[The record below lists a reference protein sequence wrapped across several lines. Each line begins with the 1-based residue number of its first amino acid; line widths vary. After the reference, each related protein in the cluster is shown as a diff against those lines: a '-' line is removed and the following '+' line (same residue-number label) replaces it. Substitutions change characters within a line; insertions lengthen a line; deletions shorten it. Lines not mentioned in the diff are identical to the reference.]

1 MFKKKVFDCALP
13 DGAPSYSITKVIRKT
28 DGESIDLHCVRDFSF
43 NFNDYPRDLHPE
55 NFSIDAIRKSGMSV
69 KEVDSVL
76 FHDDKLSAQELLAI
90 DAELNKDV
98 EPLND

>member
-28 DGESIDLHCVRDFSF
+28 DGESIDLHCVRDFSS
-43 NFNDYPRDLHPE
+43 NFNDYPRDLQSE
-55 NFSIDAIRKSGMSV
+55 NFSIDAMQKSGMSV

-76 FHDDKLSAQELLAI
+76 FHSDKLSAQELAAI

-98 EPLND
+98 KPLND